1 MNTAVN
7 EAQNAWPLGEMG
19 VRGRCGFPL
28 ELRVIVGGYSEKRF
42 LWWRGSNCDM
52 TPFRESKEG

>member
-1 MNTAVN
+1 VEVGCRRGKGACTRD
-7 EAQNAWPLGEMG
+7 P
-19 VRGRCGFPL
+19 RGRCGFPL

>member
-1 MNTAVN
+1 MEVGCRRGKGACTRD
-7 EAQNAWPLGEMG
+7 P
-19 VRGRCGFPL
+19 RGRCGFPL